1 MDPFTLAL
9 LGSTAASAL
18 SSGAGYAASQRAA
31 GTQAQ
36 AAQQSG
42 MLGYI
47 AQQQAL
53 EQARQMAEK
62 GAAASREFYGQG
74 TGDVREFYGKGR
86 QDLQD
91 YYGRGESALTDYYGM
106 GRADLLGQAQQGED
120 IGREFYGRGV
130 AAQEPYTTT
139 GAGAINRLASLYG
152 QGGEYT
158 TVPDVSSGPFMDPG
172 YAFRFQQGQ
181 QAMTN
186 AARAGGLAGS
196 GGALKA
202 ATRYGQEAGSQ
213 EYQSA
218 YNRFMA
224 NRAAVTQGLQNI
236 AGTGAGAAGTVSQL
250 AGTTGNQLAGNR
262 FTTGA
267 NLGQAALT
275 TGGNIAQGAFSTG
288 ANLGQAATTA
298 GANLGNLASNAGN
311 TIAGAYTGLASP
323 QMTALA
329 AANPYASAIENVGQ
343 ARASGYMGGASALQ
357 SALQTPVNAMMA
369 YGMADKFAPART
381 STYAPQQVGYLGG
394 APSYGAGYSPGFMGA
409 PTFGAPRV

>member
-62 GAAASREFYGQG
+62 GAAASREFYDKG

-86 QDLQD
+86 QDLED
-91 YYGRGESALTDYYGM
+91 YYGRGAGALTDYYGR
-106 GRADLLGQAQQGED
+106 GRADILGQAQQGED
-120 IGREFYGRGV
+120 IARQFYGQGV

-139 GAGAINRLASLYG
+139 GAGAINRLSALYG

-158 TVPDVSSGPFMDPG
+158 QQPTYEQLQLDPA
-172 YAFRFQQGQ
+172 YEFLKQQGQ
-181 QAMTN
+181 QSMLN
-186 AARAGGLAGS
+186 MARAGGTAGS

-202 ATRYGQEAGSQ
+202 AERFGQGLASQ
-213 EYQSA
+213 EYGNA

-224 NRAAVTQGLQNI
+224 NRLAVTQGLQNI

-298 GANLGNLASNAGN
+298 GANLGNLASNAGG

-329 AANPYASAIENVGQ
+329 AANPYATGMENAAS

-357 SALQTPVNAMMA
+357 SALNTPVNAMMA
-369 YGMADKFAPART
+369 YGMADRFAPQGR
-381 STYAPQQVGYLGG
+381 SSIYANQAGYLNGM
-394 APSYGAGYSPGFMGA
+394 PSYAAGFSPGFQGA
-409 PTFGAPRV
+409 PTAYRT

>member
-1 MDPFTLAL
+1 MDPFALAL

-53 EQARQMAEK
+53 EEARRRTQQ
-62 GAAASREFYGQG
+62 GVDAS
-74 TGDVREFYGKGR
+74 REFYGKGR
-86 QDLQD
+86 EDLLAQ
-91 YYGRGESALTDYYGM
+91 
-106 GRADLLGQAQQGED
+106 GRAGEATA
-120 IGREFYGRGV
+120 REFYGQGV
-130 AAQEPYTTT
+130 GFQEPYM
-139 GAGAINRLASLYG
+139 GAGAGATNQLAQLFG
-152 QGGEYT
+152 QGGAYT
-158 TVPDVSSGPFMDPG
+158 QQPTYEQLQMDPG

-213 EYQSA
+213 EYSNA

-224 NRAAVTQGLQNI
+224 NRAAATQGLQNL
-236 AGTGAGAAGTVSQL
+236 AGTGAGAAGTASQL
-250 AGTTGNQLAGNR
+250 AGSMGGQLSGNQFNLGSNLGTMASNTGNTVAGLY
-262 FTTGA
+262 G
-267 NLGQAALT
+267 
-275 TGGNIAQGAFSTG
+275 
-288 ANLGQAATTA
+288 
-298 GANLGNLASNAGN
+298 
-311 TIAGAYTGLASP
+311 GLASP
-323 QMTALA
+323 QMTALS

-357 SALQTPVNAMMA
+357 SALNTPVNAMMA
-369 YGMADKFAPART
+369 YGMADRFAPQART
-381 STYAPQQVGYLGG
+381 SIYNPNAGMLYGPQL
-394 APSYGAGYSPGFMGA
+394 
-409 PTFGAPRV
+409 